1 MARFFLLIEMDNIE
15 ARVIY
20 MGTPAF
26 AVAPLQALFNAGV
39 DICAV
44 VTVPDKPSG
53 RGQKLTMSPV
63 KLFAIEHQIPVLQ
76 PISLKAD
83 EFVDVIKSLQADVII
98 VVAFRMLP
106 EVIWRVPKY
115 GTFNLHASI
124 LPRYRGAAPINWA
137 IINGDT
143 ETGLTTF
150 FINESIDAG
159 EILLQERISIN
170 EEETA
175 GELHD
180 RMMPVGSALVIRTLN
195 GIINKDITPVC
206 QSENEEVVISQ
217 APKIFK
223 TDCRINFQHTRKKVL
238 NHIRGLSPYP
248 SAYLSLESPSGQVF
262 QMKVFKAIKSEA
274 STLPPFGLKTDGK
287 SFIEVGTAN
296 GEICLIDLQ
305 LESKKRMN
313 VIDFLRGFEMNNQ
326 WKILNQL

>member
-1 MARFFLLIEMDNIE
+1 MARFFYLIDMENIK
-15 ARVIY
+15 ARIIY

-26 AVAPLQALFNAGV
+26 AVAPLQALFDGGV
-39 DICAV
+39 EICAV

-63 KLFAIEHQIPVLQ
+63 KVFAIEHQIPVLQ
-76 PISLKAD
+76 PISLKSD
-83 EFVDVIKSLQADVII
+83 EFVDNIKSLQADVII
-98 VVAFRMLP
+98 VVAFRKLP
-106 EVIWRVPKY
+106 EIIWRIPKY
-115 GTFNLHASI
+115 GTFNLHASL
-124 LPRYRGAAPINWA
+124 LPQYRGAAPINWA

-159 EILLQERISIN
+159 EILLQERISIGN
-170 EEETA
+170 EETA

-180 RMMPVGSALVIRTLN
+180 RMMPVGSELIIRTLY
-195 GIINKDITPVC
+195 GIINRNITPVR
-206 QSENEEVVISQ
+206 QPEGKEVVISQ

-223 TDCRINFQHTRKKVL
+223 ADCQINFQNSRKEVL
-238 NHIRGLSPYP
+238 DHIRGLSPHP

-262 QMKVFKAIKSEA
+262 QMKVFKALKSDTN
-274 STLPPFGLKTDGK
+274 TLMPFGLKTDGK

-296 GEICLIDLQ
+296 GGICLIDLQ

-326 WKILNQL
+326 WRIFNQL